1 MGFLL
6 LLRQHRRFRQLR
18 EYMPMLL
25 LRNHENYF
33 LRTFVFN
40 VLNCTK
46 QIILF
51 TNSESSFISLG
62 FSGVSEIKGK
72 YVVSFVKKALYEMYG
87 VLAKI
92 QPVFSVSMARIT
104 VLLLPLH

>member
-1 MGFLL
+1 
-6 LLRQHRRFRQLR
+6 
-18 EYMPMLL
+18 
-25 LRNHENYF
+25 
-33 LRTFVFN
+33 
-40 VLNCTK
+40 LNCTK

-92 QPVFSVSMARIT
+92 QPVFSVSMGEDYCLAASGYIK
-104 VLLLPLH
+104 VPSF